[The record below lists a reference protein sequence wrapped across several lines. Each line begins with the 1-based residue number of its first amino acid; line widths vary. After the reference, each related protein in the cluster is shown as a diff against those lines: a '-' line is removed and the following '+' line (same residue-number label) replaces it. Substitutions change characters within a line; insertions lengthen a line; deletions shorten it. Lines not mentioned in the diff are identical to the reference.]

1 MWNYGKNLELWKKIR
16 KKNVL
21 PLMEVVTK
29 NTYYVY

>member
-21 PLMEVVTK
+21 TLMEVITK